1 MDRRQFLKVGTA
13 AASFTIA
20 APAVLRAA
28 TMTMRFAHFADENHP
43 ANIAA
48 KQFAANIEKRT
59 DGAIKIAIFP
69 NNQLGGPP
77 EQAQQI
83 KLGTIDMGLPTQGQL
98 DKYDRAFAAVEL
110 PFIFNGR
117 EDAFPILD
125 GPVMDWVAPLAEKQG
140 FVLLRNWEY
149 GFRNVTNSVRPI
161 NVPDDMK
168 GLKIRTPPELQIQVA
183 MEALGATVQAI
194 AFPELYL
201 ALSQRVVDGEENP
214 VAVIYFNKYNEV
226 QKYLSLTQHVYN
238 NMIHTVGVNSWKKL
252 TPQQQAIFREE
263 STISGELM
271 RKLIADAEAEQLK
284 KLEAAGMQVTKPD
297 LAPFRARMDPAHKRI
312 ADYAGA
318 DNVKTFQ
325 AIVDK
330 YHRAKG

>member
-1 MDRRQFLKVGTA
+1 MDRRRFLQTSAGA
-13 AASFTIA
+13 AGLMLATPWIA
-20 APAVLRAA
+20 KAA
-28 TMTMRFAHFADENHP
+28 TVTMRFAHFAEEGHP

-48 KQFAANIEKRT
+48 KQFASQIEKRT

-98 DKYDRAFAAVEL
+98 DKYDKAFATIEL

-125 GPVMDWVAPLAEKQG
+125 GPAMDWLAPLAEKQG

-183 MEALGATVQAI
+183 MEALGAVVQAI

-201 ALSQRVVDGEENP
+201 ALSQKVVDGEENP
-214 VAVIYFNKYNEV
+214 VAVIYFNKIYEV
-226 QKYLSLTQHVYN
+226 QKHLALTRHVYN
-238 NMIHTVGVNSWKKL
+238 NMIHTVGINSWKKL
-252 TPQQQAIFREE
+252 TPEQQTIFREE
-263 STISGELM
+263 SKNSGELM
-271 RKLIADAEAEQLK
+271 RKLMADSEADQID
-284 KLEAAGMQVTKPD
+284 KLEKAGMQITRPD
-297 LAPFRARMDPAHKRI
+297 LAPFRAKMDPAYKRI
-312 ADYAGA
+312 ADYAGE
-318 DNVKTFQ
+318 DNVKKFRD
-325 AIVDK
+325 IVDK
-330 YHRAKG
+330 YHKG